1 MASDRW
7 EKESELA
14 EVYLNN
20 MGAFYGKEDEWENV
34 RQYAFE
40 AALTGT
46 DAVIQPRQSNTWG
59 ALSLDHVY
67 EFMGGMNMAV
77 RNVTGKE
84 PDAYLSDYRNRNHA
98 RMQEVKEAIGV
109 ESRTTLFNPTFIK
122 EKMLGGASDANV
134 FAELV
139 QNTFG
144 WNVMKPEAIDNE
156 MWNGIYDTYVKDQ
169 FNLNTREFF
178 EEKNPAALQEVTA
191 VMMESARKGYWKASE
206 AQLKDVAK
214 LHTELVNKYGASGSQ
229 MVSDNQKLQNY
240 IADKVD
246 AASAKAYRQQ
256 ISEVREEKV
265 G

>member
-1 MASDRW
+1 
-7 EKESELA
+7 
-14 EVYLNN
+14 
-20 MGAFYGKEDEWENV
+20 
-34 RQYAFE
+34 
-40 AALTGT
+40 
-46 DAVIQPRQSNTWG
+46 
-59 ALSLDHVY
+59 
-67 EFMGGMNMAV
+67 
-77 RNVTGKE
+77 
-84 PDAYLSDYRNRNHA
+84 
-98 RMQEVKEAIGV
+98 
-109 ESRTTLFNPTFIK
+109 
-122 EKMLGGASDANV
+122 
-134 FAELV
+134 
-139 QNTFG
+139 
-144 WNVMKPEAIDNE
+144 MKPEAIDNE

-265 G
+265 GEQDGKVLKKEELNATHESTTWVSNMVVAAIVVVFIVLIILLIHRRRKATSDTDADEE